1 MGFESS
7 PRSGVTASRCIGGTI
22 LLFGM
27 VLFVLLLLFG
37 IRALTVLPV
46 RTMELGGTPPSAS
59 DYFREGDAQFA
70 SEQELPNGLGLH
82 RISVIQNSTPYTV
95 LLWVRD
101 TVAPSADPVE
111 RTVSTRMQPTPDQFL
126 CNLRDESLV
135 KITYRTKPDF
145 SAVGDYTAVIR
156 IEDQGRNSVD
166 VSVPVHVRVAVDTL
180 TVEAGSPIPEAHEFL
195 TDAYPVTEMTPITE
209 TMLSNPDT
217 YPLEITADG
226 TTYRTSLQVTDT
238 TPPTASVYQLFVT
251 PDTVLTPMDFLFDIT
266 DATAVTASFVTAPD
280 ASLRTVQPVE
290 LCLKDLGGNETHL
303 TTSALFTPITP
314 KTVEARNGELL
325 ASELLPD
332 GDAVF
337 AEPFIA
343 DTPGTYALDAVVNGE
358 ACLALVH
365 VTDTVA
371 PELQAE
377 DAVWY
382 TDAPKAAEEFLTVLE
397 DETAVTVSYAS
408 EPDWSSERPQTVTVR
423 ATDLGGNTSE
433 VSFVLTLS
441 PDTEAP
447 KLYGV
452 KDRTL
457 YVNEPISY
465 YLEIHAADNCDE
477 EVSVTVDNSKV
488 DFTKRGKYS
497 VTYTATDAAG
507 NQTKKSCTF
516 TFVPA
521 TVSEEEA
528 NALAEQVLSEILT
541 DGMSLAE
548 QVEAIYDYVFT
559 HIRYVGDSDKT
570 DWRKEAKRGI
580 EKGKGD
586 CFTYYAV
593 ARLLLEQTDA
603 EMMSVKRKSTQ
614 TRHYWLLVN
623 VGTGWYHFDA
633 CNVGAAEARC
643 FMWTNAQTSAH
654 SHYFWRYEESLYPAV
669 ATERYSK
676 ETAEALERP

>member
-1 MGFESS
+1 MGIDSS
-7 PRSGVTASRCIGGTI
+7 KRSSVTVSRCIGGAI
-22 LLFGM
+22 LLFGTA
-27 VLFVLLLLFG
+27 LFVFLLLFG
-37 IRALTVLPV
+37 IRTLTVLPV
-46 RTMELGGTPPSAS
+46 RTMELGGAIPSAS
-59 DYFREGDAQFA
+59 DYFRGEEAEFA
-70 SEQELPNGLGLH
+70 SEQALPTTLGLH
-82 RISVIQNSTPYTV
+82 RISVVKDATPYTV
-95 LLWVRD
+95 FLWVRD

-156 IEDQGRNSVD
+156 IEDQGKNSVD

-195 TDAYPVTEMTPITE
+195 TDAYSVTEMMPITE
-209 TMLSNPDT
+209 QMLLHPDT
-217 YPLEITADG
+217 YPLEITVDG

-251 PDTVLTPMDFLFDIT
+251 PDTALTPSDFLVDVA
-266 DATAVTASFVTAPD
+266 DATEVTASFETVPD
-280 ASLRTVQPVE
+280 PSLRTVQPVE
-290 LCLKDLGGNETHL
+290 LCLTDLCGNKTIL
-303 TTSALFTPITP
+303 TTSVLFTPIAP
-314 KTVEARNGELL
+314 QTVEARNGELL

-332 GDAVF
+332 GDAEF

-358 ACLALVH
+358 ACLALVY
-365 VTDTVA
+365 VADTVA
-371 PELQAE
+371 PKLQAK
-377 DAVWY
+377 DTAWY
-382 TDAPKAAEEFLTVLE
+382 TDAPKPAEDFLEVCT
-397 DETAVTVSYAS
+397 DQTDVTVCYTV
-408 EPDWSSERPQTVTVR
+408 EPDWSSVQPQTVTLR
-423 ATDLGGNTSE
+423 ATDLGGNTAE

-465 YLEIHAADNCDE
+465 YQEIHAADNCDE

-488 DFTKRGKYS
+488 DFTKSGKYS
-497 VTYTATDAAG
+497 VTYFATDAAG

-528 NALAEQVLSEILT
+528 NALAETVLSEILT

-559 HIRYVGDSDKT
+559 HVRYVATSDKT

-580 EKGKGD
+580 ETGKGD
-586 CFTYYAV
+586 CFTFYAV

-603 EMMSVKRKSTQ
+603 EIMSVKRKSTQ

-643 FMWTNAQTSAH
+643 FMWTNAEAAKH
-654 SHYFWRYEESLYPAV
+654 SNYFWRYEESLYPAV

-676 ETAEALERP
+676 EKAEALERP